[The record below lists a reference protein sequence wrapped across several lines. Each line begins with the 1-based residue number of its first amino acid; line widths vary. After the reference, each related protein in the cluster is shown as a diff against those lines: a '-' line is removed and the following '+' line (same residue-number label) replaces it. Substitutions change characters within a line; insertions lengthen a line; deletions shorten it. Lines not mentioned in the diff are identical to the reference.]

1 MCTLGVSFLTPLIGE
16 NALEAWSI
24 FNFYFFPIK
33 MYLFVSSGLG
43 IILLLGL

>member
-1 MCTLGVSFLTPLIGE
+1 MYTLAVSFLTPLIGE

-24 FNFYFFPIK
+24 FNFFFPIK